1 MGSMRQTGMGWSMAA
16 LLAFTDSGCLG
27 TKKRVLR
34 TAISKSTNFSANVLI
49 SLLKQNLYSP
59 ASFAVKTES
68 SCRSLLF
75 SIMVLPLGPVTV

>member
-1 MGSMRQTGMGWSMAA
+1 MNPMRQTGMGRSIAVLVA
-16 LLAFTDSGCLG
+16 KTDSGCLG
-27 TKKRVLR
+27 ARKRVLR

-68 SCRSLLF
+68 SCRSLVF
-75 SIMVLPLGPVTV
+75 SIIVLPLGPVTT

>member
-1 MGSMRQTGMGWSMAA
+1 MRQSIAVILM
-16 LLAFTDSGCLG
+16 FTDSGCLG
-27 TKKRVLR
+27 TRKRVIR

>member
-1 MGSMRQTGMGWSMAA
+1 MEPMEQIRRSIAA
-16 LLAFTDSGCLG
+16 SLAVTDNRCLG
-27 TKKRVLR
+27 PRKRVLH

-68 SCRSLLF
+68 SCRSWVF
-75 SIMVLPLGPVTV
+75 SMMVLPLGPVTV

>member
-1 MGSMRQTGMGWSMAA
+1 MRQSIAVILMV
-16 LLAFTDSGCLG
+16 TDRGCLG
-27 TKKRVLR
+27 PRKRVIR

>member
-1 MGSMRQTGMGWSMAA
+1 MRRSIAVI
-16 LLAFTDSGCLG
+16 LAVTDSGCSG
-27 TKKRVLR
+27 TRKRVLR

-59 ASFAVKTES
+59 ASLAVKTES

-75 SIMVLPLGPVTV
+75 SMMVLPLGPVTV

>member
-1 MGSMRQTGMGWSMAA
+1 MGRSIAA
-16 LLAFTDSGCLG
+16 LSAFKDNGCVR
-27 TKKRVLR
+27 TRKRVLR
-34 TAISKSTNFSANVLI
+34 TAISKSTNFSAKVLI

-75 SIMVLPLGPVTV
+75 SMMVLPLGPVTV

>member
-1 MGSMRQTGMGWSMAA
+1 MGQSIAA
-16 LLAFTDSGCLG
+16 LLPFTDSGCLG
-27 TKKRVLR
+27 TRTRVLR

-68 SCRSLLF
+68 SCRSWVL